1 MLKSKAV
8 SETEQCFYMYKD
20 AETLNVTA
28 ETW

>member
-8 SETEQCFYMYKD
+8 SETEQRFCMYKD